1 MLAKPLFSNQGA
13 QLLVLWSLGHLFFF
27 FEKSGYERK
36 LVDQLWNSL
45 NIKFAL
51 RGLYHMSHDIL

>member
-1 MLAKPLFSNQGA
+1 MNTASEFFMTIL
-13 QLLVLWSLGHLFFF
+13 LFFF